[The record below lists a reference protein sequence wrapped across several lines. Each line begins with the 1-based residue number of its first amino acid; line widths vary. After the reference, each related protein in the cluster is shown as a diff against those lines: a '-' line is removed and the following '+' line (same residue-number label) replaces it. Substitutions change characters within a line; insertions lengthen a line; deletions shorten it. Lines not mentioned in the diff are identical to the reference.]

1 MKKDGLI
8 RMYDIEKWEK
18 AAAFHGHK
26 CGGLAIG
33 FKAVE
38 ALMQHIPTGAAEDEQ
53 IVCITENDA
62 CGVDAIQA
70 LLSCTIGKGN
80 MIYKPLG
87 KMAFNFY
94 FRESGESLRLYFK
107 GLSDDIPHDQ
117 WMEYILNAPAEEL
130 FSYSKPVFE
139 LPERARLFRSETCSV
154 CGERARED
162 KFRLKDGKPVCLSC
176 FNEYDR

>member
-1 MKKDGLI
+1 
-8 RMYDIEKWEK
+8 MYDKEKWEK

-38 ALMQHIPTGAAEDEQ
+38 ALMNHIPTIAASDEE
-53 IVCITENDA
+53 IVCISENDA

-80 MIYKPLG
+80 LIYKPLG

-107 GLSDDIPHDQ
+107 GSNTDMSHDDWQ
-117 WMEYILNAPAEEL
+117 EYILNASPNEL
-130 FSYSKPVFE
+130 FTFSKPVFE
-139 LPERARLFRSETCSV
+139 LPESARLFKSV
-154 CGERARED
+154 VCDECGEKSRED
-162 KFRLKDGKPVCLSC
+162 KIRLKDGKMVCLSC
-176 FNEYDR
+176 FKEYDR